1 MFAAIGDQSSL
12 DFQQRDIGLTADE
25 SEQIVAMRFDPVRP
39 LIPARRRRRN
49 LAGGVETTNPAYG
62 AGYTHPK
69 TFGRRIARYPALHHS
84 VHNTFA
90 KIVRKRHPRRL
101 LRAASLKNHK
111 PT

>member
-1 MFAAIGDQSSL
+1 MFAAIGVQPSL
-12 DFQQRDIGLTADE
+12 DFQQRDIGLTANE
-25 SEQIVAMRFDPVRP
+25 AEQIVAMRFDPVRP

-69 TFGRRIARYPALHHS
+69 TFGCRIARHPAIHHS

-90 KIVRKRHPRRL
+90 KIVRKRHPSPPP
-101 LRAASLKNHK
+101 RAASLKNHK